1 MTITIH
7 HLQVSQSERIVW
19 LAEELGLDYELKLH
33 QRAPL
38 FSPQSI
44 KDLNPLA
51 QAPVMDDDSFEKPV
65 RLAESAAI
73 AEWIVQKHGQGNL
86 FLDKSHKDYADF
98 LYWFHLSNGN
108 LQPVMS
114 RNLGLSRMQNA
125 GIDDPSIKMSMDRQ
139 KLLLDFIND
148 RLTKVPYLAGDEF
161 TAADI
166 MSVFSFTTMRKFY
179 PYSLEGFDGILAWLK
194 RCADRPA
201 YSKAMQKGDPGMELC
216 ISASPPELFG
226 PLKR

>member
-7 HLQVSQSERIVW
+7 HLQVSQSDRVVW
-19 LAEELGLDYELKLH
+19 LAEELGLEYELKLH
-33 QRAPL
+33 QRDPV

-51 QAPVMDDDSFEKPV
+51 QAPVMDDDTFGKPV

-73 AEWIVQKHGQGNL
+73 VEWIVQKHGNGKF
-86 FLDKSHKDYADF
+86 FLDKSHPDYADF

-108 LQPVMS
+108 LQPLTS
-114 RNLGLSRMQNA
+114 RNMAMVRLKDA
-125 GIDDPSIKMSMDRQ
+125 GIDNPGITTSLDRQ
-139 KLLLDFIND
+139 KLLFGFIND
-148 RLTKVPYLAGDEF
+148 RLNKVPYLAGEEF

-179 PYSLEGFDGILAWLK
+179 PYSLEGYDGILAWLK

-201 YSKAMQKGDPGMELC
+201 YKKAMQKGDPDLELC
-216 ISASPPELFG
+216 IGAQAPELFG
-226 PLKR
+226 PLKK